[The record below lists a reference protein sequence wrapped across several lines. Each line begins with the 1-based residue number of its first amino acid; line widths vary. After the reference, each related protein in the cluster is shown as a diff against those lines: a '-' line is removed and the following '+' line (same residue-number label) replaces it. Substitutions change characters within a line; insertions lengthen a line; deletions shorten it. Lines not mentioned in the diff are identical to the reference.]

1 MFGNASSE
9 RVGVL
14 AGLAVLGMIALAG
27 CSAAST
33 AGTGTPGAPSATS
46 AAGAATGAA
55 AATPAD
61 ASAPAATPAAPPAS
75 GGGAADFC
83 AAWAEY
89 QDARNADTTEETGAG
104 FRAAATDM
112 RATAPAE
119 ITAAAGLL
127 ADVLDEFGQ
136 SMLAGGAQPETLGQ
150 GQSPERQKGVQE
162 FGRLDHHELPLSS
175 RCRRMTRHVARSLQ
189 SRPRRSARSR

>member
-1 MFGNASSE
+1 MFRNASSG
-9 RVGVL
+9 RLDVL

-33 AGTGTPGAPSATS
+33 AGTSTPGGPAPTVAAVTS
-46 AAGAATGAA
+46 DAAATAGA

-150 GQSPERQKGVQE
+150 GQSPERQKGVQD
-162 FGRLDHHELPLSS
+162 L
-175 RCRRMTRHVARSLQ
+175 VAWIATNC
-189 SRPRRSARSR
+189 P

>member
-1 MFGNASSE
+1 M
-9 RVGVL
+9 L
-14 AGLAVLGMIALAG
+14 ACTAVLGTIVLAG

-33 AGTGTPGAPSATS
+33 AGTSAPGAP
-46 AAGAATGAA
+46 AATA
-55 AATPAD
+55 AATTADAPAPAD
-61 ASAPAATPAAPPAS
+61 ASAPAATPAA
-75 GGGAADFC
+75 GGGASEFC

-119 ITAAAGLL
+119 IAAAAGLL

-136 SMLAGGAQPETLGQ
+136 SMLAGGPQPETLDQ
-150 GQSPERQKGVQE
+150 GQSPERQKGVQ
-162 FGRLDHHELPLSS
+162 DSIAWITTNCP
-175 RCRRMTRHVARSLQ
+175 
-189 SRPRRSARSR
+189 

>member
-1 MFGNASSE
+1 MFRNASSG
-9 RVGVL
+9 RAGTL

-33 AGTGTPGAPSATS
+33 AGTSAPGAT
-46 AAGAATGAA
+46 AA
-55 AATPAD
+55 AATPAAASAPAD
-61 ASAPAATPAAPPAS
+61 ASAPAAETPAAPPAS

-136 SMLAGGAQPETLGQ
+136 SMVAGGAQPETLGQ
-150 GQSPERQKGVQE
+150 GQSPERQKGIQ
-162 FGRLDHHELPLSS
+162 DS
-175 RCRRMTRHVARSLQ
+175 VAWITKNC
-189 SRPRRSARSR
+189 P

>member
-1 MFGNASSE
+1 MHTKFSS
-9 RVGVL
+9 RPAAIL
-14 AGLAVLGMIALAG
+14 ACIAVLGTIALAG

-33 AGTGTPGAPSATS
+33 AGTSAPGAP
-46 AAGAATGAA
+46 AATAA
-55 AATPAD
+55 ATPVAAATTPAD
-61 ASAPAATPAAPPAS
+61 ASAPAATPAGLPAA

-119 ITAAAGLL
+119 IAAAAGLL

-136 SMLAGGAQPETLGQ
+136 SMVAGGAQPETLGQ
-150 GQSPERQKGVQE
+150 GQSPERQKGVQ
-162 FGRLDHHELPLSS
+162 DSIAWITANCP
-175 RCRRMTRHVARSLQ
+175 
-189 SRPRRSARSR
+189 